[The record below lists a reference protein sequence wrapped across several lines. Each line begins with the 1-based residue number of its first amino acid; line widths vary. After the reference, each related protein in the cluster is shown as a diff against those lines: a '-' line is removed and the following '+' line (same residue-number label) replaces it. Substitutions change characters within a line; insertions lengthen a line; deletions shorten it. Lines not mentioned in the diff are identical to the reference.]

1 MSSYEIDQETAQFL
15 VDTFAPE
22 TQYIPAKY
30 VDALVKEASI
40 MGAIGKGVKGI
51 GSAISKKLPA
61 GGLASKGGKFGISA
75 NKVGR
80 NTTGLNVKAFGR
92 NMNISNQ
99 NLGRAAVGGAA
110 LGTAGVGYGA
120 GKMMANNNNRQY

>member
-1 MSSYEIDQETAQFL
+1 MSNYEIDQETAQVL

-30 VDALVKEASI
+30 VNALVKEASI

-51 GSAISKKLPA
+51 GSAITKKVPT
-61 GGLASKGGKFGISA
+61 GGGFSSKGGNFGLKRMS
-75 NKVGR
+75 GGG
-80 NTTGLNVKAFGR
+80 GLNVKAFGKS
-92 NMNISNQ
+92 MNVSNQ

-110 LGTAGVGYGA
+110 LGTAGLGA
-120 GKMMANNNNRQY
+120 AAGRMTAPKNNNRQY